1 MLVLRIVIAA
11 AVLLALYIRFAPSDA
26 GRFHVSGAVQSDA
39 DLEGGVKRIL
49 PGVTLAELDQ
59 IAQQTPRTKVLAG
72 SVDDGMITYV
82 TRSRLIGF
90 PDYTT
95 IEAKDGMVTV
105 FARLRFGRSDLGVN
119 RRRVEGW
126 IKALGA

>member
-11 AVLLALYIRFAPSDA
+11 AVLLALYVRFAPSDA

-95 IEAKDGMVTV
+95 VEAKDGMVTV

-126 IKALGA
+126 IKALGT

>member
-11 AVLLALYIRFAPSDA
+11 AVLLALYVRFAPSDA

-72 SVDDGMITYV
+72 SVDDGRITYV

-95 IEAKDGMVTV
+95 VEAKDGMVTV

-119 RRRVEGW
+119 RRRIEGW

>member
-11 AVLLALYIRFAPSDA
+11 AVLLALYVRFAPSDA

-72 SVDDGMITYV
+72 SVDDGMISYV

>member
-11 AVLLALYIRFAPSDA
+11 AVLLALYVRFAPSDT

-95 IEAKDGMVTV
+95 VEAKDGMVTV

-126 IKALGA
+126 IKALGT

>member
-11 AVLLALYIRFAPSDA
+11 AVLLALYVRFAPSDA

-72 SVDDGMITYV
+72 SVDDGRITYV
-82 TRSRLIGF
+82 TRSRLFGF

-95 IEAKDGMVTV
+95 VEAKDGMVTV
-105 FARLRFGRSDLGVN
+105 YARRRLTPRSDLPN
-119 RRRVEGW
+119 RNR
-126 IKALGA
+126 A

>member
-11 AVLLALYIRFAPSDA
+11 AVLLALYVRFAPSDA

-72 SVDDGMITYV
+72 SVDDGRITYV
-82 TRSRLIGF
+82 TRSRLFGF

-95 IEAKDGMVTV
+95 VEAKDGMVTV
-105 FARLRFGRSDLGVN
+105 YARLRFGRSDLGVN

>member
-11 AVLLALYIRFAPSDA
+11 AVLLALYVRFAPSDA

-72 SVDDGMITYV
+72 SVDDGRITYV

-95 IEAKDGMVTV
+95 VEAKDGMVTV

>member
-11 AVLLALYIRFAPSDA
+11 AVLLALYVRFAPSDA

-39 DLEGGVKRIL
+39 DLEGGVKRII

-72 SVDDGMITYV
+72 SVYDGMITYV

-95 IEAKDGMVTV
+95 VEAKDGMVTV

>member
-11 AVLLALYIRFAPSDA
+11 AVLLALYVRFAPSDA

-72 SVDDGMITYV
+72 SVDDGRITYV

-95 IEAKDGMVTV
+95 VEAKDGMVTV

-126 IKALGA
+126 IKALGT

>member
-11 AVLLALYIRFAPSDA
+11 AVLLALYVRFAPSDA
-26 GRFHVSGAVQSDA
+26 GRSHVSGAVQSDA

-95 IEAKDGMVTV
+95 VEAKDGMVTV

>member
-11 AVLLALYIRFAPSDA
+11 AVLLALYVRFAPSDA

-95 IEAKDGMVTV
+95 VEAKDGMVTV
-105 FARLRFGRSDLGVN
+105 YARLRFGRSDLGVN
-119 RRRVEGW
+119 RRRVKGW

>member
-11 AVLLALYIRFAPSDA
+11 AVLLALYVRFAPSDA

-72 SVDDGMITYV
+72 SVDDGRITYV

-95 IEAKDGMVTV
+95 VEAKDGMVTV
-105 FARLRFGRSDLGVN
+105 YARLRFGRSDLGVN

>member
-11 AVLLALYIRFAPSDA
+11 AVLLALYVRFAPSDT

-90 PDYTT
+90 PDYTPV
-95 IEAKDGMVTV
+95 EAKDGMVTV

>member
-1 MLVLRIVIAA
+1 MAANKAISGEPTAASALLRSIEV
-11 AVLLALYIRFAPSDA
+11 
-26 GRFHVSGAVQSDA
+26 
-39 DLEGGVKRIL
+39 
-49 PGVTLAELDQ
+49 
-59 IAQQTPRTKVLAG
+59 
-72 SVDDGMITYV
+72 MITYV

-95 IEAKDGMVTV
+95 VEAKDGMVTV

>member
-1 MLVLRIVIAA
+1 MIAA
-11 AVLLALYIRFAPSDA
+11 AVLLALYVRFAPSDA

-95 IEAKDGMVTV
+95 VEAKDGMVTV

-126 IKALGA
+126 IKALGT

>member
-11 AVLLALYIRFAPSDA
+11 AVLLALYVRFAPSDA

-39 DLEGGVKRIL
+39 DLEGGVKRII

-95 IEAKDGMVTV
+95 VEAKDGMVTV
-105 FARLRFGRSDLGVN
+105 YARLRFGRSDLGVN

>member
-11 AVLLALYIRFAPSDA
+11 AVLLALYVRFAPSDA

-95 IEAKDGMVTV
+95 VEAKDGMVTV
-105 FARLRFGRSDLGVN
+105 YARLRFGRSDLGVN

>member
-11 AVLLALYIRFAPSDA
+11 AVLLALYVRFAPSDA

-95 IEAKDGMVTV
+95 VEAKDGMVTV

>member
-11 AVLLALYIRFAPSDA
+11 AVLLALYVRFAPSDA
-26 GRFHVSGAVQSDA
+26 GRFHVSGAVQSDT
-39 DLEGGVKRIL
+39 DLEGGVKRII

-72 SVDDGMITYV
+72 SVDDGMISYV

>member
-11 AVLLALYIRFAPSDA
+11 AVLLALYVRFAPSDA

-90 PDYTT
+90 SDYTT
-95 IEAKDGMVTV
+95 VEAKDGMVTV